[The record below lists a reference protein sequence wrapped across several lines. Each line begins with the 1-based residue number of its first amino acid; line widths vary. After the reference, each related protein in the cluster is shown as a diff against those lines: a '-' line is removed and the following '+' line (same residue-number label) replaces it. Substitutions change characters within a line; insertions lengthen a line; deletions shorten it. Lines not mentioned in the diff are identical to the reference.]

1 MFHVINF
8 VESGLADWF
17 GDGDVVV
24 LDSGNCFDVVF
35 ETWLFGVVC
44 YSY

>member
-8 VESGLADWF
+8 VESSLADWF
-17 GDGDVVV
+17 GHGDVVV

-44 YSY
+44 YSN